1 MRQKIKRAERIR
13 LWVQVLF
20 TALTN
25 GYALGFLEGKIYKG
39 SSKRICV
46 PGLNCY
52 SCPGAVGSCPIGS
65 LQAVLG
71 SSKYQFSFYVI
82 GFLMVVGSLGGRF
95 VCGWMCPFG
104 LIQDL
109 LHKIPFLKK
118 VKKPPFDRQLRYLKY
133 VILVVFVI
141 ILPMTVTGIG
151 GNGDP
156 WFCKWICPSGTL
168 LAGLPLI
175 SMNEG
180 LRQTVG
186 LLFGWKTLILLIV
199 IVASV
204 KISRPF
210 CRYVCPLGAIYGIF
224 NKFSLLQ
231 YHVDAEKCIQCGLCE
246 KECPMAIRVDQT
258 PDSPECI
265 RCGKCIHVCP
275 KNAVSQNCGL
285 KK

>member
-1 MRQKIKRAERIR
+1 MKQKIKRAERIR

-82 GFLMVVGSLGGRF
+82 GFLMIVGSLGGRF

-104 LIQDL
+104 LVQDL

-258 PDSPECI
+258 PGSPECI